1 MNKSIHIE
9 NLSYSFIA
17 ILSLIFLLGGPPTA
31 VAFQQDLR
39 FERISLNEG
48 LSQSSI
54 LCMLQDSKGFLWFG
68 TYDGLNRYD
77 GRQMK
82 IYSKAKL
89 PGSISDSN
97 IRALYEDSSGILWV
111 GTKGGGL
118 NSYDRKTDSFSSFTP
133 DNENPN
139 SISSK
144 TVTCIYED
152 SKGQLWVGTDKGLNL
167 FDRASLTFKKF
178 ENSNSPTSISHNEIR
193 SIYEDMQG
201 RLWVGTAKGLNL
213 LLDKGNEFKH
223 FFNDPKDE
231 KSLSGDTVLCFYQ
244 DNKEHLWIGTKEG
257 ISILNTAD
265 FSLSTLFKSLEV
277 NDIFKDNSD
286 NLWLATLEGL
296 AKREPKTAL
305 LAPEK
310 MDFTFFKYNPLDPQS
325 LSDNKVTHILED
337 LSEVLWVGTYAGGL
351 SKLTPKMQEFGII
364 RHQPWK
370 DNTLPGKEVS
380 AVLEDREGLLWIGT
394 YKNGLSQYNP
404 ETGKLTSFNSKS
416 PEPWNLSGN
425 RINCFFQ
432 DSRGLIWVGTRK
444 KGVFVIDKN
453 KGIVA
458 RYKRDKK
465 SNNTLS
471 QNNIWWITEGSQGY
485 IWIGTSKKGLNRL
498 DRKNGDFKIYIHS
511 DSDSQ
516 SIAHNRVRNIF
527 EDSKNNFWICTNAGI
542 DLMNRADGTFIHHK
556 SDPDNPKTIS
566 NNRVTPVAEA
576 ADGSL
581 WIGTDEGL
589 NRFDPTTRDFT
600 RYTKKNGL
608 ANDGIQ
614 GLCLDKDG
622 DIWVSTFKGISQLDP
637 KTGDILNF
645 GQSDGLQ
652 GIEFWINSYNK
663 GQSGRLYFGGLD
675 GLNMFNPNNIKINQ
689 TPPPVVITNL
699 DIMNSP
705 AKLATNIT
713 ETKEINLSWK
723 DAMFTFSFA
732 ALDYQNPHLNKYQY
746 KLEGFNDNW
755 LDASKGTATFTNFDH
770 GSYIFRVKASNSDG
784 IWNET
789 GTSIKINI
797 TPPFWKTWW
806 FKFALLLLA
815 LLTIFV
821 VIHFRV
827 KSIEKQREKLAL
839 LVDEKTVDLNTE
851 IEKHMKT
858 EVELE
863 KAIIKAEKANKSKS
877 AFLASMSHEIRT
889 PLNSIIGIADL
900 LKETKLD
907 REQTEYVDIFESSGE
922 ILLSII
928 NDILDFSK
936 LEAEHVKL
944 ESIPID
950 LLQEVEAILYLQAVT
965 ASSRDIELVCN
976 FKPDVPEFVI
986 GDPTRLRQILLNILS
1001 NAVKFT
1007 QRGEVSITVSRALS
1021 SVNMDN
1027 IGNITFTIEDTGIG
1041 ITPKQLEE
1049 IFAPFS
1055 QADSSTTRNFGGS
1068 GLGLSIS
1075 KKLTELMG
1083 GTLTATSIPG
1093 EGSSFEVTIPLA
1105 RDLESQSFLAPNLSG
1120 VNFIIAVENHKTL
1133 ASTCDILNNYKA
1145 TTTPCTNANSL
1156 MAFLESS
1163 QGHDQQML
1171 ILDLDFENGN
1181 GAQILESLENS
1192 ELSVPPVMLLQRGA
1206 SFDRT
1211 LLSHDLVVSGIT
1223 KPIMRRQLLRSILEV
1238 LNLKSDDA
1246 ETSSGKA
1253 KIILPPIKI
1262 LLAEDNIPNREL
1274 IRHFLKKSHSTLV
1287 MASNGEEALKLALND
1302 KFDVILMDMEMP
1314 VMDGYQFLNQFRMVE
1329 KNTHGV
1335 RTPVMALTAHASAE
1349 YRKKCLDAG
1358 ADEFLSK
1365 PIKQNK
1371 LIQAILDLY
1380 NKMKK

>member
-1 MNKSIHIE
+1 MHKN
-9 NLSYSFIA
+9 NNYTVFIA
-17 ILSLIFLLGGPPTA
+17 VLSLLTLLLGPSAAT
-31 VAFQQDLR
+31 AFQQDLR
-39 FERISLNEG
+39 FERISLKEG

-54 LCMLQDSKGFLWFG
+54 LCMLHDSKGFLWFG

-82 IYSKAKL
+82 VYSKSQL

-97 IRALYEDSSGILWV
+97 IRAICEDSSGMLWV

-133 DNENPN
+133 DSENAN
-139 SISSK
+139 AISGK
-144 TVTCIYED
+144 TVTSIYED

-167 FDRASLTFKKF
+167 FDRASRTFKKF
-178 ENSNSPTSISHNEIR
+178 EKSDSPTSISHNEIR

-213 LLDKGNEFKH
+213 FLDKKNGFKH
-223 FFNDPKDE
+223 FFNNPKDE
-231 KSLSGDTVLCFYQ
+231 QSLSGDTVLCFYQ
-244 DNKEHLWIGTKEG
+244 DNKDQLWIGTKEG
-257 ISILNTAD
+257 IAILNTTD
-265 FSLSTLFKSLEV
+265 LSFSTLFRSLEV

-286 NLWLATLEGL
+286 NLWLGTLEGL
-296 AKREPKTAL
+296 AKRDPKTAL
-305 LAPEK
+305 LTPDK
-310 MDFTFFKYNPLDPQS
+310 MDFTFFKHNQLDPQS
-325 LSDNKVTHILED
+325 LSDNKVTHVFED

-370 DNTLPGKEVS
+370 ENTLPGKEVS
-380 AVLEDREGLLWIGT
+380 AVLEDHEGTLWIGT

-404 ETGKLTSFNSKS
+404 QTGEFTNFNSNS
-416 PEPWNLSGN
+416 PEPWDIPGN

-432 DSRGLIWVGTRK
+432 DSKGLIWVGTRK

-465 SNNTLS
+465 NKNSLS
-471 QNNIWWITEGSQGY
+471 QNNIWWINEGSQGY

-498 DRKNGDFKIYIHS
+498 DRETGDFKIYKHS
-511 DSDSQ
+511 DSDPQ
-516 SIAHNRVRNIF
+516 SLAHNRVRNIF

-556 SDPDNPKTIS
+556 SDPNNPKTVS

-589 NRFDPTTRDFT
+589 NRFDPTTKEFT

-622 DIWVSTFKGISQLDP
+622 DIWVSTFKGVSQLDP
-637 KTGDILNF
+637 RTGEVLNF
-645 GQSDGLQ
+645 GPSDGLQ

-663 GQSGRLYFGGLD
+663 GQDGRLYFGGLD

-713 ETKEINLSWK
+713 ETKEITLSWK

-732 ALDYQNPHLNKYQY
+732 ALDYQNPHLNKYKY
-746 KLEGFNDNW
+746 KLEGFNNNW
-755 LDASKGTATFTNFDH
+755 LDANKGTATFTNFDH
-770 GSYIFRVKASNSDG
+770 GSYLFRVKASNSDG

-797 TPPFWKTWW
+797 TPPIWKTWW
-806 FKFALLLLA
+806 FKFALLILA
-815 LLTIFV
+815 LLTVFV

-827 KSIEKQREKLAL
+827 KAIENQRKKLAI
-839 LVDEKTVDLNTE
+839 LVDEKTADLNTE
-851 IEKHMKT
+851 IEKQMKT
-858 EVELE
+858 EMELE

-900 LKETKLD
+900 LKETELD
-907 REQTEYVDIFESSGE
+907 GEQTEYVDIFESSGE

-936 LEAEHVKL
+936 LEGEHVEL

-986 GDPTRLRQILLNILS
+986 GDPTRLRQIILNILS

-1007 QRGEVSITVSRALS
+1007 SKGEVSITVSRALNNDS
-1021 SVNMDN
+1021 M
-1027 IGNITFTIEDTGIG
+1027 GNTGSITFTIEDTGIG
-1041 ITPKQLEE
+1041 IYPKQLEE

-1083 GTLTATSIPG
+1083 GTLSATSTPG
-1093 EGSSFEVTIPLA
+1093 EGSSFKVTLPLT
-1105 RDLESQSFLAPNLSG
+1105 RDLESQSFLSPDLSG

-1133 ASTCDILNNYKA
+1133 NSTRDILNYYKA

-1163 QGHDQQML
+1163 QGRDPQML

-1181 GAQILESLENS
+1181 GAQILESIKS
-1192 ELSVPPVMLLQRGA
+1192 SKLSVPPIMLLQRGP

-1211 LLSHDLVVSGIT
+1211 LLNHELVASGIT
-1223 KPIMRRQLLRSILEV
+1223 KPIMRRQLLRSILDV
-1238 LNLKSDDA
+1238 LNVNSDEA
-1246 ETSSGKA
+1246 KTSNGKT
-1253 KIILPPIKI
+1253 KISLPPMKI

-1314 VMDGYQFLNQFRMVE
+1314 VMDGYQFLKQFRMIE

-1349 YRKKCLDAG
+1349 FRKKCLDAG
-1358 ADEFLSK
+1358 ADDFLSK
-1365 PIKQNK
+1365 PIKQNA
-1371 LIQAILDLY
+1371 LIKAILDLH
-1380 NKMKK
+1380 NKMRK